1 MSNGNNVIQLFSSA
15 TTPAV
20 DLPQYPENCTPK
32 EADVLIKSYAALEA
46 LLDYIGGPNISNE
59 MVARVD
65 GLTNRARWRVE
76 NIKRMRAGE

>member
-1 MSNGNNVIQLFSSA
+1 MSNGNNVIPLFSSA

-20 DLPQYPENCTPK
+20 DLPSFPEDCTAQ
-32 EADVLIKSYAALEA
+32 EAEVLCHSFRAIEA

-76 NIKRMRAGE
+76 CVKRMRAGE